1 MSTNTLIAIF
11 AILFLGVPIVSML
24 TEKTNHEKRMEILS
38 EIEYRI
44 KIEDYLNNN
53 LDIER
58 VRFELD
64 SLHVVQD
71 SLLNVIK

>member
-1 MSTNTLIAIF
+1 M
-11 AILFLGVPIVSML
+11 FLGVPIVGML
-24 TEKTNHEKRMEILS
+24 TEKTNHEKRMDILS
-38 EIEYRI
+38 EIEYRV